1 VRFDYRLLRGGPIQ
15 SDELVAEGFT
25 LLACVDDQ
33 HVPRRIPPNADAIL
47 RGPELNSEVFP
58 EVNAAASR

>member
-1 VRFDYRLLRGGPIQ
+1 LLRGGGDTTT
-15 SDELVAEGFT
+15 DELVAEGFT
-25 LLACVDDQ
+25 LLACVGDD

-58 EVNAAASR
+58 EVKALAAR